1 MLNESKALFA
11 GKPITNTVETVQALA
26 ATRIADNE
34 LWRIA
39 ALFLVTLVAMVAG
52 KIGRSALLTAA
63 RRADER
69 NAGVIAVLLRDF
81 AASIIPLAFAV
92 GLRIGLAFLNMNE
105 AVAVFAGTVVS
116 VMFITAVAWTLY
128 CLVDVVDFW
137 LMRPARK
144 TRTKMDDMLAPMVRK
159 SLRVTIVVLTLL
171 QIATTLSDKPL
182 TSLLAGLGVGS
193 LAIALASQETLKN
206 FFGSLVIF
214 ADKPFELGDRVVV
227 DGSDGVVELVG
238 FRSTRIRTLDG
249 HLITVP
255 NGELANKMIRNISRR
270 PYIKRVANLT
280 LTYDTP
286 PEKVQRAVDI
296 IKELLADHEGMSPD
310 FPPRVIFNEFNAASL
325 NILVI
330 YWYTPPDYWKAMA
343 FGEKFNMELLRRFNA
358 EGIDFA
364 FPTQT
369 LYLASDPKRPLKI

>member
-1 MLNESKALFA
+1 M
-11 GKPITNTVETVQALA
+11 TNTVETVQALA
-26 ATRIADNE
+26 TTRIADNE

-116 VMFITAVAWTLY
+116 VLFITAVAWTLY

-369 LYLASDPKRPLKI
+369 LYLAGDPKRPLKI